1 MKNKIMFL
9 GLLSFFMMASC
20 AKKEEKTTETIE
32 KTTIVK
38 DTVIVKDTIKE
49 VEKDETTTVKIN
61 SDGASVKTGS
71 VHSIIGE

>member
-1 MKNKIMFL
+1 
-9 GLLSFFMMASC
+9 MMASC

-32 KTTIVK
+32 TTTIVK

-61 SDGASVKTGS
+61 SD
-71 VHSIIGE
+71 